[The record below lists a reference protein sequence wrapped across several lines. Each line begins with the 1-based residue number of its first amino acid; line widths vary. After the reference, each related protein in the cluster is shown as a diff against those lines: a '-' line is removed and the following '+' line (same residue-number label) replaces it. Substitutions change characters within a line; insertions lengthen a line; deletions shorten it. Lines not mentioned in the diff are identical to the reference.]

1 MDLFISALKE
11 CSQREDLVLKIFS
24 DDILIT
30 YDYKTDS
37 NRMVVSNFSS
47 LKRVETLLKEF
58 YDKRNVDFSV
68 EFPQS
73 SVDADLPKG
82 FQISSSENVYG
93 REIVSFGLTK

>member
-1 MDLFISALKE
+1 MDLFISALEE

-47 LKRVETLLKEF
+47 LKKVESLLKEF

-73 SVDADLPKG
+73 PLQDNLPKG
-82 FQISSSENVYG
+82 FQISSSANVYK
-93 REIVSFGLTK
+93 RKIVFFGLKK